1 MTLVNSVMN
10 SNTENVPRFDLNQTL
25 VNWRL

>member
-1 MTLVNSVMN
+1 MKLVNRVMN
-10 SNTENVPRFDLNQTL
+10 SKTENVPRFDLNQTL